1 MLVTNF
7 LERNCKTMADL
18 FDVVGDSFFKPLSS
32 QFKSIYISCLN
43 IIYDT
48 YRTEL
53 SYGADRE
60 ILVAKLTDYFEG
72 LGNLEIQFEDD
83 QETLKDSRTKAATF
97 LRKLK
102 EYGWVEY
109 DIGND
114 QRIRIIMPNHAIS
127 FIQTI
132 QSVTKQEEMEYQ
144 SEISAIYSL
153 LTNEELL
160 LRPYIQVIKP
170 VYDHTLA
177 LFTGL
182 KKLNTSIRRY
192 IDELTADK
200 TSEEILE
207 DFFNYHDEI
216 GSKAYFRIKTSDN
229 VSKFRN
235 VIVRRLQNMIEDRDR
250 YNLIVQGYMNVEA
263 VNDFEEASEHIRGII
278 SDTIAHF
285 RSYDEIVEEI
295 DKRNSKYIRNAV
307 ERAKF
312 LLLNSNNAEGKISK
326 ILQFLSEKYNEDEEK
341 NLTEDASEDICRLFN
356 MFPQGFLSGESLK
369 TISITKKI
377 TDVEEISENYELSEE
392 ERELRR
398 LLIQE
403 KNKNRFSQKN
413 ITNFVLELLSD
424 KSMVSASEIEVAS
437 RRDMIRVIFISFYG
451 RSVKSEYIIVPKEEM
466 IEKEGFRF
474 KDFEIK
480 RRVR

>member
-1 MLVTNF
+1 
-7 LERNCKTMADL
+7 MAEL

-32 QFKSIYISCLN
+32 QFKKIYVDCLN

-60 ILVAKLTDYFEG
+60 IMVAKLTDYFEC
-72 LGNLEIQFEDD
+72 LGVAEIQFEED
-83 QETLKDSRTKAATF
+83 QETLKDSRTKAASF

-102 EYGWVEY
+102 EYGWIEY
-109 DIGND
+109 DVGND
-114 QRIRIIMPNHAIS
+114 NKIRIIMPNHAVS
-127 FIQTI
+127 FLQTI
-132 QSVTKQEEMEYQ
+132 KSVTSLEEMEYQ
-144 SEISAIYSL
+144 SEISSIYSL

-160 LRPYIQVIKP
+160 LRPYVQVIKP

-182 KKLNTSIRRY
+182 KKLNTSIRSY

-207 DFFNYHDEI
+207 DFFTYHEEI
-216 GSKAYFRIKTSDN
+216 GSKAYYRIKTSDN

-235 VIVRRLQNMIEDRDR
+235 IIVGRLQEILENRERFD
-250 YNLIVQGYMNVEA
+250 LVVQGYMNVEGITDIDEGIDK
-263 VNDFEEASEHIRGII
+263 VRGII
-278 SDTIAHF
+278 ADIIEHF

-295 DKRNSKYIRNAV
+295 DRRNTKYIRNAV
-307 ERAKF
+307 ARARF
-312 LLLNSNNAEGKISK
+312 LLLNSNNSEGKISK
-326 ILQFLSEKYNEDEEK
+326 ILQYLSDEFNKDEDE
-341 NLTEDASEDICRLFN
+341 NLTEDASDDICRLFN

-369 TISITKKI
+369 TISINKRI
-377 TDVEEISENYELSEE
+377 TDVDEITENYEISEE
-392 ERELRR
+392 ERELKRMIIR
-398 LLIQE
+398 E
-403 KNKNRFSQKN
+403 KNKNRFSRKN
-413 ITNFVLELLSD
+413 ITNYVLDILEKQSVIKASD
-424 KSMVSASEIEVAS
+424 MEVTS
-437 RRDMIRVIFISFYG
+437 RRDMIRIIFINLYG
-451 RSVKSEYIIVPKEEM
+451 RADKSEYVIISKNEI

-474 KDFEIK
+474 RDFEIK

>member
-1 MLVTNF
+1 
-7 LERNCKTMADL
+7 MAD
-18 FDVVGDSFFKPLSS
+18 FFGVVGDKFFVPLSS
-32 QFKSIYISCLN
+32 QFKKIYVDCLN
-43 IIYDT
+43 IIYDS

-60 ILVAKLTDYFEG
+60 VMVARLTEYFEG
-72 LGNLEIQFEDD
+72 LGIAEILFEEE
-83 QETLKDSRTKAATF
+83 QETLKDSRQKAATF

-102 EYGWVEY
+102 EYGWIEY
-109 DIGND
+109 DVGND
-114 QRIRIIMPNHAIS
+114 QRIRIIMPNHAVS

-132 QSVTKQEEMEYQ
+132 KSVTGQEEMEYQ
-144 SEISAIYSL
+144 SEISSIYSL

-160 LRPYIQVIKP
+160 LRPYIQVVKP

-192 IDELTADK
+192 IDDLTADK

-207 DFFNYHDEI
+207 SFFTYHEEI
-216 GSKAYFRIKTSDN
+216 GSKAYYRIKTSDN

-235 VIVRRLQNMIEDRDR
+235 IIVGRMQEMLENRER
-250 YNLIVQGYMNVEA
+250 YDLIVQGYMNVEGVTDYDDA
-263 VNDFEEASEHIRGII
+263 AECVRAII
-278 SDTIAHF
+278 SDTIEHF

-295 DKRNSKYIRNAV
+295 DRRNSKYIRNAV
-307 ERAKF
+307 ERARF

-326 ILQFLSEKYNEDEEK
+326 ILQFLAEEYNKDEGE

-377 TDVEEISENYELSEE
+377 TDVEEIAENFEMSEE
-392 ERELRR
+392 ERELKRMIIR
-398 LLIQE
+398 E
-403 KNKNRFSQKN
+403 KNKNRFSRKN
-413 ITNFVLELLSD
+413 ITGYVLELLE
-424 KSMVSASEIEVAS
+424 KQPVIKASEMEVSS
-437 RRDMIRVIFISFYG
+437 RRDMIRVIFISLYG
-451 RSVKSEYIIVPKEEM
+451 HAEKAEYIILPKDEM

-474 KDFEIK
+474 RDFEIK

>member
-1 MLVTNF
+1 
-7 LERNCKTMADL
+7 MAEL
-18 FDVVGDSFFKPLSS
+18 FDVVGDNFFRPLTSL
-32 QFKSIYISCLN
+32 FKNIYVDCLN
-43 IIYDT
+43 IIYDS

-60 ILVAKLTDYFEG
+60 IMVAKLADYFEG
-72 LGNLEIQFEDD
+72 LGIAEIQFEED

-102 EYGWVEY
+102 EYGWIEY

-114 QRIRIIMPNHAIS
+114 QKIRIIMPNHAVS

-132 QSVTKQEEMEYQ
+132 KSVTSQEEMEYQ

-160 LRPYIQVIKP
+160 LRPYVQVIKP

-182 KKLNTSIRRY
+182 KKLNTSIRKY
-192 IDELTADK
+192 IDNLTADK

-207 DFFNYHDEI
+207 AFFNYHDEI

-229 VSKFRN
+229 VSRFRN
-235 VIVRRLQNMIEDRDR
+235 IIVRRLQDMLEDKDR
-250 YNLIVQGYMNVEA
+250 YDFIVHGYMNIEGVTDIDEA
-263 VNDFEEASEHIRGII
+263 TERVRGII
-278 SDTIAHF
+278 SDTIEHF
-285 RSYDEIVEEI
+285 RSYDEIVDEI
-295 DKRNSKYIRNAV
+295 DRHNSKYIRNAV

-326 ILQFLSEKYNEDEEK
+326 ILQFISEKYNADEE
-341 NLTEDASEDICRLFN
+341 NNITEDASDDICRLFN
-356 MFPQGFLSGESLK
+356 VFPQGFLSGESLK
-369 TISITKKI
+369 AISITKKI
-377 TDVEEISENYELSEE
+377 ADVEEITENYELSEE
-392 ERELRR
+392 ERKLRR
-398 LLIQE
+398 AIIYE
-403 KNKNRFSQKN
+403 KNKNRFSRKN
-413 ITNFVLELLSD
+413 ITKYVLELLE
-424 KSMVSASEIEVAS
+424 KLPAIKASEIEVNT
-437 RRDMIRVIFISFYG
+437 RRDMIRVIFINLYG
-451 RSVKSEYIIVPKEEM
+451 RAEKSDYIIISKDEM
-466 IEKEGFRF
+466 IEKEGFKFR
-474 KDFEIK
+474 DFEIK

>member
-1 MLVTNF
+1 
-7 LERNCKTMADL
+7 MADL
-18 FDVVGDSFFKPLSS
+18 FDVVGDGFFRPLSS

-60 ILVAKLTDYFEG
+60 ILVAKLTDYFEM
-72 LGNLEIQFEDD
+72 LGNLDIQFDDD
-83 QETLKDSRTKAATF
+83 QETLKDSRTKASTF

-114 QRIRIIMPNHAIS
+114 QKIRIIMPNHAIS

-132 QSVTKQEEMEYQ
+132 QSVTRQEEMEYQ

-200 TSEEILE
+200 SSEEILE

-235 VIVRRLQNMIEDRDR
+235 VIVRRLQDMIEDSDR
-250 YNLIVQGYMNVEA
+250 YDLIVQGYMNVEA
-263 VNDFEEASEHIRGII
+263 VNDYEEASENVRAII
-278 SDTIAHF
+278 SDTINHF

-326 ILQFLSEKYNEDEEK
+326 ILQYLSEKYNEDEEK

-369 TISITKKI
+369 TIPITKKI

-392 ERELRR
+392 EREIRR

-403 KNKNRFSQKN
+403 KNKNRFSKKN
-413 ITNFVLELLSD
+413 ITKFVLELLND
-424 KSMVSASEIEVAS
+424 KAAVSASEIEVAS